1 MLSHVRRDTGAREGI
16 VRGVLIINR
25 LVYIT
30 ISNRLQKKIEV
41 GPDRLNSIFLFESY
55 TIISRDQQ
63 ILRTLASEIHKI
75 FLTCSK
81 RSFDFMERS
90 VQHNDSALAFSN

>member
-30 ISNRLQKKIEV
+30 SSNRLQKKREV
-41 GPDRLNSIFLFESY
+41 GPGRPNSIFLFESY

-63 ILRTLASEIHKI
+63 ILRILASEIYKI

-81 RSFDFMERS
+81 WSFDFMERS
-90 VQHNDSALAFSN
+90 VQHMIQL